1 MGSRGLEG
9 GHLGNSGDHGVK
21 KVPLEAPPKPVID
34 NGAASSDMVDVHFT
48 RAGDYQLP
56 LNR

>member
-1 MGSRGLEG
+1 MDSSRLEG
-9 GHLGNSGDHGVK
+9 GHLGNSGDHGVEK
-21 KVPLEAPPKPVID
+21 LSLEATPKPVFD

-48 RAGDYQLP
+48 RAGDYQFP

>member
-1 MGSRGLEG
+1 MDSSRLEG

-21 KVPLEAPPKPVID
+21 KLPLEAPPKPVFD

>member
-1 MGSRGLEG
+1 MQG

-21 KVPLEAPPKPVID
+21 KLSLEAPPKPVID

>member
-1 MGSRGLEG
+1 MDSRGQQG
-9 GHLGNSGDHGVK
+9 GHLSNSGDHGVK
-21 KVPLEAPPKPVID
+21 KVSLEAPPKPVID
-34 NGAASSDMVDVHFT
+34 NGVASSDMVDVHFT